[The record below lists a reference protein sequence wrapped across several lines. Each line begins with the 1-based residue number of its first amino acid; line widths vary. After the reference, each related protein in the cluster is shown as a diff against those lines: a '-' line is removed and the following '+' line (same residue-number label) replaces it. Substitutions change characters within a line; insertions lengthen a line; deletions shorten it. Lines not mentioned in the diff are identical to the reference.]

1 MSPMRNG
8 FTPRLAAGLMI
19 AALLCL
25 GAAVYSGATGGS
37 ALRTRVLGM
46 VLTPVQQ
53 GVSWVSG
60 KIDSVI
66 GYFNDYEA
74 LEAENELLHHRVAE
88 LEQQLRD
95 SAVALEENERLRELV
110 GIAQRSRDFEYDIA
124 EVISHNPGEWSS
136 VLSIDK
142 GDNAGIEEGDLI
154 ITAEGMVGYVSA
166 VSMNYSEV
174 TTVLDPEMQAGALL
188 TRTRETAI
196 AEGDYSL
203 LGEGKL
209 RLSYLSKDT
218 DIVIGDTVETSGR
231 GGVFPK
237 GIMIGTV
244 ESILVEEDGMSNY
257 AVLRPFVDVET
268 ITHVFIIKDFAI
280 TE

>member
-1 MSPMRNG
+1 MRNS
-8 FTPRLAAGLMI
+8 FTSRLVAGLLI

-25 GAAVYSGATGGS
+25 GAVVYSGATGGS
-37 ALRTRVLGM
+37 SFLTRALGTALA
-46 VLTPVQQ
+46 PVQR

-60 KIDSVI
+60 KVDSAI
-66 GYFNDYEA
+66 GYFTAYEA
-74 LEAENELLHHRVAE
+74 LEAENEELRRQVAD

-95 SAVALEENERLRELV
+95 SDAALEENERLRELV
-110 GIAQRSRDFEYDIA
+110 GIAQRNREFEYDLA
-124 EVISHNPGEWSS
+124 EVISRNPGEWSS

-142 GDNAGIEEGDLI
+142 GEGAGIETGDLV
-154 ITAEGMVGYVSA
+154 ITAEGMVGYISA
-166 VSMNYSEV
+166 VGVNYSEV

-196 AEGDYSL
+196 AEGDYTL
-203 LGEGKL
+203 LGEGRL
-209 RLSYLSKDT
+209 RLSYLSKDA
-218 DIVIGDTVETSGR
+218 DVVIGDTVETSGR

-257 AVLRPFVDVET
+257 AVIRPFVDVET
-268 ITHVFIIKDFAI
+268 VTHVFIIKDFTI

>member
-1 MSPMRNG
+1 MRNS
-8 FTPRLAAGLMI
+8 FTPRLIAGILI

-25 GAAVYSGATGGS
+25 GAAVYSGATGRS
-37 ALRTRVLGM
+37 AFLARALGTA
-46 VLTPVQQ
+46 LAPVQQ
-53 GVSWVSG
+53 GLAWVSG
-60 KIDSVI
+60 KVDAGI
-66 GYFNDYEA
+66 GYFTEYEA
-74 LEAENELLHHRVAE
+74 LEAENEELRRQVAA

-95 SAVALEENERLRELV
+95 SDAALEENERLRELV
-110 GIAQRSRDFEYDIA
+110 GIAQRNRDFDYDLA
-124 EVISHNPGEWSS
+124 EVISRNPGEWSS

-142 GDNAGIEEGDLI
+142 GENAGFEVGDLVV
-154 ITAEGMVGYVSA
+154 TAEGMVGYISS

-174 TTVLDPEMQAGALL
+174 TTVLDPQMQAGALL

-203 LGEGKL
+203 LGEGRL
-209 RLSYLSKDT
+209 RLSYLSKSADV
-218 DIVIGDTVETSGR
+218 VIGDTVETSGR

-257 AVLRPFVDVET
+257 AIIRPFVDVEAV
-268 ITHVFIIKDFAI
+268 THVFIIKDFTI

>member
-1 MSPMRNG
+1 MRNS
-8 FTPRLAAGLMI
+8 FTPRLIAGILI

-25 GAAVYSGATGGS
+25 GAAVYSGATGRS
-37 ALRTRVLGM
+37 AFLAKALGTA
-46 VLTPVQQ
+46 LAPVQQ
-53 GVSWVSG
+53 GVAWVSG
-60 KIDSVI
+60 KVDAGI
-66 GYFNDYEA
+66 GYFTEYEA
-74 LEAENELLHHRVAE
+74 LEAENAALRQQVAE
-88 LEQQLRD
+88 FEQQLRD
-95 SAVALEENERLRELV
+95 SDAALEENERLRELV
-110 GIAQRSRDFEYDIA
+110 GIAQRNRDFSYDLA
-124 EVISHNPGEWSS
+124 EVIAHNPGEWSS

-142 GDNAGIEEGDLI
+142 GENAGFEVGDLVV
-154 ITAEGMVGYVSA
+154 TAEGMVGYISS

-174 TTVLDPEMQAGALL
+174 TTVLDPQMQAGALL

-203 LGEGKL
+203 LGEGRL
-209 RLSYLSKDT
+209 RLSYLGKSSDV
-218 DIVIGDTVETSGR
+218 VIGDTVETSGR

-257 AVLRPFVDVET
+257 AVIRPFVDVESV
-268 ITHVFIIKDFAI
+268 THVFIIKDFTI

>member
-1 MSPMRNG
+1 MRNS
-8 FTPRLAAGLMI
+8 FTPRLIAGILI

-25 GAAVYSGATGGS
+25 GAAVYSGATGRS
-37 ALRTRVLGM
+37 AFLAKALGTA
-46 VLTPVQQ
+46 LAPVQK

-60 KIDSVI
+60 KVDAGI
-66 GYFNDYEA
+66 GYFTEYEA
-74 LEAENELLHHRVAE
+74 LEAENEALRQQVAE

-95 SAVALEENERLRELV
+95 SDAALEENERLRELV
-110 GIAQRSRDFEYDIA
+110 GIAQRNRDFEYDLA
-124 EVISHNPGEWSS
+124 EVIAHNPGEWSS

-142 GDNAGIEEGDLI
+142 GENAGFEVGDLVV
-154 ITAEGMVGYVSA
+154 TAEGMVGYISS

-174 TTVLDPEMQAGALL
+174 TTVLDPQMQAGALL

-203 LGEGKL
+203 LGEGRL
-209 RLSYLSKDT
+209 RLSYLGKSSDV
-218 DIVIGDTVETSGR
+218 VIGDTVETSGR

-257 AVLRPFVDVET
+257 AVIRPFVDVESV
-268 ITHVFIIKDFAI
+268 THVFIIKDFTI